1 MAAQS
6 GLDQTR
12 ISNKSASSLSPE
24 ADSLLGSLARVREAS
39 ELERLRVAVMQT
51 GHVAMH
57 WHASTDIVTW
67 SENAASVLG
76 VEKDALPR
84 HGKGFRAL
92 MPPEDRDRY
101 EAEVLETTNVDDGDG
116 IEYGLQ
122 YEVIDP
128 ATGDRTAID
137 ERGRLVHNAQGELQD
152 VIAIVRRA
160 ADPSESAAG
169 QWRHG

>member
-12 ISNKSASSLSPE
+12 ISNNSASSLSPE

-57 WHASTDIVTW
+57 WHANTDIVTW

-76 VEKDALPR
+76 P
-84 HGKGFRAL
+84 
-92 MPPEDRDRY
+92 
-101 EAEVLETTNVDDGDG
+101 
-116 IEYGLQ
+116 
-122 YEVIDP
+122 
-128 ATGDRTAID
+128 
-137 ERGRLVHNAQGELQD
+137 RGRCVA
-152 VIAIVRRA
+152 
-160 ADPSESAAG
+160 SAWSRGFAP
-169 QWRHG
+169 